1 MLQKFSED
9 QTNTGKCF
17 RKFLQGKQEP
27 ENASE
32 NFRRINRCGKM
43 LQKISEGQIEAGK
56 WF

>member
-17 RKFLQGKQEP
+17 RKFLQGKP
-27 ENASE
+27 VRKNASE
-32 NFRRINRCGKM
+32 NFCRINRCGKM
-43 LQKISEGQIEAGK
+43 VQKISEGQIEAGK